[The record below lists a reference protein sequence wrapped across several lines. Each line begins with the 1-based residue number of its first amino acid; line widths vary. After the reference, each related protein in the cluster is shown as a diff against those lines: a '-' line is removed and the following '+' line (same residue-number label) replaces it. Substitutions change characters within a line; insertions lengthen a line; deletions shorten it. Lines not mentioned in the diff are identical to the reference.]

1 MNAFQ
6 SKTIDLDFF
15 FLTKNCAAS
24 AYGVESSQENLAT
37 ELGISLRD
45 FFFFKFIFSL

>member
-15 FLTKNCAAS
+15 FLTKNCVAS
-24 AYGVESSQENLAT
+24 VHGVESSQENLAT
-37 ELGISLRD
+37 ELDISLRD
-45 FFFFKFIFSL
+45 FFFKFIFSL